1 MKILK
6 IKEKE
11 VMLNATMKKIAIIT
25 QKNKGKNLK
34 DTFFKAQYEVNFLYL
49 AQIIMNLAESQDGKN
64 YFNGDINKVYDFM
77 EQWVEF
83 NKKDYQEL
91 FKIVAEEI
99 NDKSFFGKKL
109 TAEEMKELMEN
120 PLASFDMNQ
129 VIEKTAQSVLGEA
142 VAEEWRGYKG

>member
-1 MKILK
+1 
-6 IKEKE
+6 
-11 VMLNATMKKIAIIT
+11 
-25 QKNKGKNLK
+25 
-34 DTFFKAQYEVNFLYL
+34 
-49 AQIIMNLAESQDGKN
+49 
-64 YFNGDINKVYDFM
+64 M